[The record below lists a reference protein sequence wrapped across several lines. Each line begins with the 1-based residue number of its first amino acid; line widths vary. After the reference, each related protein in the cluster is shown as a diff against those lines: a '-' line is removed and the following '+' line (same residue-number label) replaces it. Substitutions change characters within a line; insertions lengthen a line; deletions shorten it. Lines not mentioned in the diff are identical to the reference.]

1 MGDSMKTLYTES
13 NKSENKSPSSS
24 QDSLPLQPQNTS
36 QSRGSTI
43 DFTIEKQ
50 ACEMPDLFDL
60 DGGE

>member
-1 MGDSMKTLYTES
+1 MGDSINNLYINSDE
-13 NKSENKSPSSS
+13 SENKSPLSS
-24 QDSLPLQPQNTS
+24 QDSSSLQPQNTS